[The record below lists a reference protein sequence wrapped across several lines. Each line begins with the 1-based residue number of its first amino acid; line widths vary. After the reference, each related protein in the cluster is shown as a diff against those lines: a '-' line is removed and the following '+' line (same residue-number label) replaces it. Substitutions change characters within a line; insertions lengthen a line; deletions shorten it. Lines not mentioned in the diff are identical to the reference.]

1 MSVEHSIKIDN
12 SPAILCQ
19 AIKPQFVFEPSI
31 IDFKRKIVTKPDRCY
46 PKFMSVMIQNLDEDE
61 VTWEL
66 NDSEIQNDGIFEV
79 SQTKG
84 VVKSK

>member
-12 SPAILCQ
+12 SPSILCS

-46 PKFMSVMIQNLDEDE
+46 PKYISVLIENIDD
-61 VTWEL
+61 
-66 NDSEIQNDGIFEV
+66 D
-79 SQTKG
+79 
-84 VVKSK
+84 